1 VSLPKPPGRSRLLLA
16 LGLAVALFSA
26 TFIAFDRSTSSAQ
39 QAPETT
45 VAASDTSTPS
55 DVTDTTGGG
64 DATDTTDP
72 AATDTTDPAAT
83 DTTDPAS
90 SDTTDTTGADVT
102 TTTAP
107 AEGNGPDDNVNNL
120 PLHDGSQKGGVFN
133 PVPYGEIPANTPQVA
148 IQRPGSGRI
157 LPLNREIQIRA
168 LVQNFEPGFFNDP
181 KTQYGVDPQRLNG
194 DGNLQGH
201 NHACVQRLGRD
212 SLPLSTKCDSFVV
225 LEQEGTSNVISGVG
239 PPITVA
245 GRYRLCVDD
254 ASGAHYVAVR
264 AFAQQGGPVDCV
276 RVLFMSRGRR

>member
-1 VSLPKPPGRSRLLLA
+1 VSLSKPPGRSRLLLA

-55 DVTDTTGGG
+55 DVTDTTGG
-64 DATDTTDP
+64 ADTTGTTAP
-72 AATDTTDPAAT
+72 AATDTTEPAA
-83 DTTDPAS
+83 

-107 AEGNGPDDNVNNL
+107 AEGDGPDGNINNL

-157 LPLNREIQIRA
+157 LPLNQELQVRA
-168 LVQNFEPGFFNDP
+168 LVQNFQPGFFNDP

-201 NHACVQRLGRD
+201 NHACFQRLGRD
-212 SLPLSTKCDSFVV
+212 TLPVSTKCDSFVV
-225 LEQEGTSNVISGVG
+225 LEQQGTSNVITGVA
-239 PPITVA
+239 PPITTA

-276 RVLFMSRGRR
+276 RVLVMAQRGRR